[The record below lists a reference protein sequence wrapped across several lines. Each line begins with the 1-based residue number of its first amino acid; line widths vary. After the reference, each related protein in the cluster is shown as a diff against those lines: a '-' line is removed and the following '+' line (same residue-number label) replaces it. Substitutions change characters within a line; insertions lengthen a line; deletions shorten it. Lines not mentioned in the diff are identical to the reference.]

1 MNRPTDFQYSANRG
15 GGLAPRLTFR
25 CLLEEWLFFTKVSCY
40 MCCAPVGR
48 RAIGQTHMFFTIQ
61 TWRHLSEQR
70 LVFFSS
76 GIWFVAFCLNFCFIS
91 TRILVQVCVANC
103 IDIHPRGLRMHASQ
117 CPSLCCTNKPPA
129 TAVPYVFMFPV
140 MFPLNISAV
149 VH

>member
-1 MNRPTDFQYSANRG
+1 MS
-15 GGLAPRLTFR
+15 
-25 CLLEEWLFFTKVSCY
+25 LLGPPQFCYGTSLVSVCKIALYGTVTMGFMYRQY
-40 MCCAPVGR
+40 MCGARFAR
-48 RAIGQTHMFFTIQ
+48 RAVRETHMFFTIQ
-61 TWRHLSEQR
+61 NWRHLSEQR